1 MKQILFQDKESG
13 LNHVGILMDDGDVI
27 CGCCGGLVPADEV
40 NEMVTIIE
48 IYDKWISL
56 DLLMDKMK
64 QSDGKPRKIINGC
77 MNLERGKGANILMGD
92 RWFHTSYVQD
102 FYIVGGK
109 VYIETENTIY
119 CTKKI

>member
-56 DLLMDKMK
+56 PREKNMVADALACCAHNFSVEYNADALNLLLK
-64 QSDGKPRKIINGC
+64 
-77 MNLERGKGANILMGD
+77 E
-92 RWFHTSYVQD
+92 
-102 FYIVGGK
+102 
-109 VYIETENTIY
+109 
-119 CTKKI
+119 KK

>member
-1 MKQILFQDKESG
+1 MKQILFQDKQSG

-119 CTKKI
+119 CTK

>member
-48 IYDKWISL
+48 IYDKWIYGQ
-56 DLLMDKMK
+56 DETK
-64 QSDGKPRKIINGC
+64 
-77 MNLERGKGANILMGD
+77 
-92 RWFHTSYVQD
+92 RWKAEKDYQWLHES
-102 FYIVGGK
+102 
-109 VYIETENTIY
+109 
-119 CTKKI
+119 

>member
-64 QSDGKPRKIINGC
+64 PK
-77 MNLERGKGANILMGD
+77 
-92 RWFHTSYVQD
+92 RWKAEKDYQWLHES
-102 FYIVGGK
+102 
-109 VYIETENTIY
+109 
-119 CTKKI
+119 